1 MAQERMSVHDVCAAL
16 RANGVSFSEDVMKSL
31 ILENKMPFAVGT
43 KTEKGQTVTLIF
55 RGAFYR
61 WLDDMLGRRAVRAYE

>member
-1 MAQERMSVHDVCAAL
+1 MAQEKMSVHDVCEAL
-16 RANGVSFSEDVMKSL
+16 RANGISFGEEAMKNL
-31 ILENKMPFAVGT
+31 ILEGKVPFAVGT

-61 WLDDMLGRRAVRAYE
+61 WLDDMMGRRAVRAYE